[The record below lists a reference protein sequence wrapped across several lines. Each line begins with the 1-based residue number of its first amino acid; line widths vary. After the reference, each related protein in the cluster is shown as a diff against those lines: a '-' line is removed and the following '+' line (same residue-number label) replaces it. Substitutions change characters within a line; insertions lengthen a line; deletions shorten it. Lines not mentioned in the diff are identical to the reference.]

1 MLRDL
6 NKCCDGASQWFYSKG
21 YDETTELDYQHV
33 YNEMLEFFGASSD
46 DNFGNSGSLKFLRDL
61 KYSVE
66 AILYY
71 PDRVIYHNE
80 YSMFVYGQ
88 EYIFADI
95 ESAVNKK
102 QEVVADSIDR
112 NTLLERYFVTRIN
125 ITQNDA
131 ENAYEV
137 LESCVTSDELNS
149 ESWYWV
155 QTRNGERFDV
165 YGKENVLIK
174 AEEIYQSEIE
184 EMKSLFIIEQKIEDT
199 VDGFTAWIPVSEN

>member
-21 YDETTELDYQHV
+21 YDETAELDYQHV

-61 KYSVE
+61 EHSAE

-80 YSMFVYGQ
+80 YSIFSSGV
-88 EYIFADI
+88 EYISTSI
-95 ESAVNKK
+95 EMAKNKK
-102 QEVVADSIDR
+102 QELIDNYTNR
-112 NTLLERYFVTRIN
+112 NNLLERYLVTLIN
-125 ITQNDA
+125 ITLNDT
-131 ENAYEV
+131 EKSYEV
-137 LESCVTSDELNS
+137 LGSCVTLDELNES
-149 ESWYWV
+149 SWYWV
-155 QTRNGERFDV
+155 QNRDGVRFDV
-165 YGKENVLIK
+165 YGKENVLLK
-174 AEEIYQSEIE
+174 VEEIYQSEIE

-199 VDGFTAWIPVSEN
+199 VDGFTAWIPVLEN